1 MKDYKFIIAFVV
13 LTAVQI
19 VLCNFLNLSRF
30 AVLSFLPALVL
41 MLPLRFGNIAMML
54 AGFVLGFLV
63 DFFSTGMLGFTSLAI
78 VPVALAR
85 NFTVDILFGDELGT
99 REGELSLSRFG
110 IPKFALATLLLCM
123 LYFLLYVWVD
133 AAGTMKFWSCAVRFV
148 LSVLVS
154 TPVCLAVARI
164 LRPE

>member
-1 MKDYKFIIAFVV
+1 MKDYKYIIAFVV
-13 LTAVQI
+13 LTVVQI

-30 AVLSFLPALVL
+30 VVLSFLPALVL
-41 MLPLRFGNIAMML
+41 MLPLRLGNIPMML
-54 AGFVLGFLV
+54 LGFALGFLV
-63 DFFSTGMLGFTSLAI
+63 DFFSTGMLGLTGFAL

-85 NFTVDILFGDELGT
+85 NFTVDLLFGDELGT
-99 REGELSLSRFG
+99 REGELSVSRFG
-110 IPKFALATLLLCM
+110 IPKFTLATFILCV

-133 AAGTMKFWSCAVRFV
+133 AAGTMGFWSCALRFV

-154 TPVCLAVARI
+154 TPVCIVIAKI

>member
-1 MKDYKFIIAFVV
+1 MKGYRYVIVYVV
-13 LTAVQI
+13 LVLVQI

-41 MLPLRFGNIAMML
+41 MLPLRWNDIPMMAFAFAL
-54 AGFVLGFLV
+54 GFVV
-63 DFFSTGMLGFTSLAI
+63 DFFSTGMLGLTSVAL

-85 NFTVDILFGDELGT
+85 GLVIAGMFGDELGA
-99 REGELSLSRFG
+99 REGELGISRFG
-110 IPKFALATLLLCM
+110 IPKFILAMLLLCA
-123 LYFLLYVWVD
+123 LYFLVYVWAD
-133 AAGTMKFWSCAVRFV
+133 SAGTMGFWQCVLRFF

-154 TPVCLAVARI
+154 TPVCLFVATI

>member
-1 MKDYKFIIAFVV
+1 MKDYKFIIVFVV
-13 LTAVQI
+13 LTVVQI

-30 AVLSFLPALVL
+30 VVLSILPVLVL
-41 MLPLRFGNIAMML
+41 MLPLRMGNVLMML
-54 AGFVLGFLV
+54 AGFALGFLV
-63 DFFSTGMLGFTSLAI
+63 DFFSTGTIGLTSLAL

-110 IPKFALATLLLCM
+110 IPKFAWATLLLCM
-123 LYFLLYVWVD
+123 IYFLLYVWVD
-133 AAGTMKFWSCAVRFV
+133 AAGTMKFWSCALRFI

-154 TPVCLAVARI
+154 TPVCLVASRI